1 MRARILW
8 IVAALAVVAG
18 VAWWATRG
26 DPERQDTTSARSENG
41 RAPSG
46 DAGTTSGPPRTIP
59 PPRRSL
65 PPPGAPPPTEARDFD
80 DDQRDAAWADG
91 MEKDLGARLE
101 AMQLE
106 ATDVECR
113 ERSCRL
119 ELQAKD
125 LDAVS
130 AAIARLEE
138 PEPAGLVGVVDGIVV
153 TAPENLPTGA
163 VRVVIYASVER

>member
-1 MRARILW
+1 MRARIPW
-8 IVAALAVVAG
+8 IVAGLAVVAG
-18 VAWWATRG
+18 VVWWTTR
-26 DPERQDTTSARSENG
+26 DDRERQDTTSERGDRG
-41 RAPSG
+41 RALPG
-46 DAGTTSGPPRTIP
+46 DAGTTSGPPRSIP
-59 PPRRSL
+59 PPRRAL

-80 DDQRDAAWADG
+80 DDTRDAAWADG

-113 ERSCRL
+113 ERSCKL

-125 LDAVS
+125 LDAVA

-153 TAPENLPTGA
+153 SAPETLGDA
-163 VRVVIYASVER
+163 VRVVIYATVER